1 MTNDARVALITGAGS
16 GIGRV
21 TALAFLDAGYSVVLA
36 GRRESKLSETA
47 SLARS
52 NDDGAL
58 IAPTDVR
65 DRYAVKRL
73 FSTIRERYG
82 RLDLLFNNAGMS
94 APGIALDEVGEQDW
108 LSVLD
113 VNLNGAFWCLQ
124 EAFRLMKSQRPQGGR
139 IINNGSISAQ
149 APRPGSAP
157 YTASKHA
164 LTGLTKAAALEGRAF
179 DIACGQIDI
188 GNARTDMSE
197 EMQQRLAQSAGRQA
211 VEPQI
216 DARHVAQAVL
226 YMANLPLS
234 ANVLS
239 MTVMANKM
247 PFVGRG

>member
-1 MTNDARVALITGAGS
+1 MTKKARIALITGAGS
-16 GIGRV
+16 GIGRA
-21 TALAFLDAGYSVVLA
+21 TALAFWEADYTLILA

-47 SLARS
+47 SLAS
-52 NDDGAL
+52 PNGEGAL
-58 IAPTDVR
+58 IVPTDVR
-65 DRYAVKRL
+65 DRDAVKRL

-94 APGIALDEVGEQDW
+94 APGIPLDEVGVQDW
-108 LSVLD
+108 LSVID

-124 EAFRLMKSQRPQGGR
+124 EAFCLMKSQRPQGGR

-149 APRPGSAP
+149 TPRPGSAP

-197 EMQQRLAQSAGRQA
+197 EMQQRLEQSAGRQA

-216 DARHVAQAVL
+216 DARHVAEAVL